1 MGVCG
6 NPVGRKTLDEPVT
19 LALSARWVAELS
31 WAAVAVA
38 ERPGKVLVLGQ
49 EDRAFLAVVRSLGRR
64 GLEVHVGWCPGDAV
78 ALRSRYVTRVHALPR
93 YARDDDGWRRALVAL
108 LERERF
114 DLVIPTNDTTI
125 MPLQA
130 HRAEFEPYAR
140 LYLPSNDAYAI
151 CFDKGVTHDFAQ
163 AHGVPV
169 PRQLRLTL
177 PVSPDAIPGDWYP
190 LVLKPLASYTLDDLE
205 RKRFVRRVMRRADVG
220 RELQYFAGARELLV
234 QEFFQG
240 TGVGVEMLAYEGR
253 VLLAFQH
260 LRVHERRGGGADSY
274 RVSLPLRA
282 DMRDAATRMVAA
294 LGYTGVIM
302 FEFKMN
308 LDTGAWVL
316 LEINGRFWAS
326 LPLCLHAGADF
337 PFYLYQLLVEGRRSF
352 PQEYRHGVYCR
363 NWTRDVIWLR
373 ENLRAPHGEGVPI
386 GTVLREFAGAL
397 RGRESSDTFVLD
409 DPAPGV
415 EDLRRMAARVAR
427 RLWRGGRAAVWALPP
442 VRHALAGR
450 SRRAFREARQ
460 ILFVCKGNVCRS
472 PFAEKYTR
480 GVMNHGVAVRS
491 AGYVP
496 RPAGTCPPLGVEAAR
511 ALGVDLDA
519 HRSAPLTEGM
529 VREADAIFVFD
540 DEARRSLG
548 RAYPFARGKTY
559 PIGWLATDG
568 PIEIRDPYGG
578 AAEDFARTYATIRR
592 ALDAA
597 IGPRDTPAAQPS
609 AA

>member
-1 MGVCG
+1 MGFE
-6 NPVGRKTLDEPVT
+6 K
-19 LALSARWVAELS
+19 
-31 WAAVAVA
+31 
-38 ERPGKVLVLGQ
+38 RPGKVLVLGQ

-64 GLEVHVGWCPGDAV
+64 GLEVHAGWCPLDAV
-78 ALRSRYVTRVHALPR
+78 ALRSRYVARAHELPR
-93 YARDDDGWRRALVAL
+93 YGRDDDAWRRALIAL
-108 LERERF
+108 CERERF

-130 HRAEFEPYAR
+130 HRRELEPHAR
-140 LYLPSNDAYAI
+140 LYLPSNEAYAI

-169 PRQLRLTL
+169 PRQLRLAA
-177 PVSPDAIPGDWYP
+177 PMIAEAIPSDWYP
-190 LVLKPLASYTLDDLE
+190 LVLKPLASFTLDDLD
-205 RKRFVRRVMRRADVG
+205 RKHFVRRVMRPGDVG
-220 RELQYFAGARELLV
+220 RELQHFGGARELLV
-234 QEFFQG
+234 QEFFPG
-240 TGVGVEMLAYEGR
+240 TGVGVEMLAHEGR

-294 LGYTGVIM
+294 LNYTGVIM

-308 LDTGAWVL
+308 LETGAWVL

-337 PFYLYQLLVEGRRSF
+337 PFYLYQLLVEGRREF
-352 PQEYRHGVYCR
+352 PQDYRYGVYCR

-386 GTVLREFAGAL
+386 GTVLRELAGAL

-409 DPAPGV
+409 DPAPGI
-415 EDLRRMAARVAR
+415 EDIRRMAGRVGR
-427 RLWRGGRAAVWALPP
+427 RMWRSGRAAVWALPP
-442 VRHALAGR
+442 VRRALADR
-450 SRRAFREARQ
+450 ARRAFRDARR

-472 PFAEKYTR
+472 PFAEAYAR
-480 GVMNHGVAVRS
+480 GHMNHGVQVRS
-491 AGYVP
+491 AGYLP
-496 RPAGTCPPLGVEAAR
+496 RPARACPALGVEAAR
-511 ALGVDLDA
+511 ALGVDLGA
-519 HRSAPLTEGM
+519 HRSSGLSESM

-540 DEARRSLG
+540 DEARTRLV
-548 RAYPFARGKTY
+548 RTFPFARAKTF
-559 PIGWLATDG
+559 PLGWLATAG

-578 AAEDFARTYATIRR
+578 ASEDFTRTYTTIRR

-597 IGPRDTPAAQPS
+597 MGPRDADRAESS